1 MTTKF
6 SSTRT
11 WFIIL
16 AVIGLLDSV
25 YLTIAKLTA
34 SQQMCLEGIGDCWS
48 VNQSAYSEILGIPI
62 AVLGAVAYAALIV
75 LVLLEQ
81 RAFFWRYLTFA
92 AILIGVIYS
101 AYLTYI
107 EIAVLQAI
115 CPFCVISA
123 VILTLLF
130 ALTIYRLFADQAQS

>member
-1 MTTKF
+1 MKS

-11 WFIIL
+11 WFIVL

-34 SQQMCLEGIGDCWS
+34 SRQMCLEGIGDCWS

-62 AVLGAVAYAALIV
+62 ALLGAAAYAALIV

-81 RAFFWRYLTFA
+81 RAFFWRYITFA
-92 AILIGVIYS
+92 ATLFGVLYS

-107 EIAVLQAI
+107 EIAVLKAI
-115 CPFCVISA
+115 CPFCVVSA
-123 VILTLLF
+123 VVITLLF